1 MHVAKMAFQDDH
13 HKEPRP
19 FPVPPLYPSPTL
31 LLELIQNG
39 PFLPSSLLFRNMLAM
54 ISYLLCPPV
63 PTQQILHG
71 FAGVKSFTVNPF
83 CHPQQGRRGGGKL
96 YTPRDAFTVEQNV
109 LFHLL
114 AHFIFPYFRKPGVS
128 RFPPRLRESAD
139 PDFSQGPHH
148 IRLRQNGVFF
158 AGLSPGE
165 HS

>member
-19 FPVPPLYPSPTL
+19 FPVPPLYPSPTV

-128 RFPPRLRESAD
+128 RFPPPPE
-139 PDFSQGPHH
+139 
-148 IRLRQNGVFF
+148 GVC
-158 AGLSPGE
+158 
-165 HS
+165 